1 MIVTRLE
8 SDQST
13 KVKEQQVARAHANI
27 LVEPPVPVPTQ
38 RVDRVTNLWT
48 E

>member
-8 SDQST
+8 TDQSLKGRGERMET
-13 KVKEQQVARAHANI
+13 HANM

-38 RVDRVTNLWT
+38 RVDRVIYLSI
-48 E
+48 